1 MTTDHSNS
9 QDEAQDD
16 AQDDTVGVNAL
27 AETPVA
33 THKAGT
39 LYIVPTPIGN
49 LQDITER
56 ARNVL
61 AQATTIAAEDTR
73 RCRKLLELL
82 DITPVRIVP
91 VHEHNEAAAAA
102 GIVGLLKKGEIV
114 ALVSDAGTPL
124 VSDPGHLLLREVW
137 DAQAAGASVHVV
149 PLPGPS
155 AVITALSA
163 CPLPL
168 HLFSFAG
175 FLPAKTETA
184 ARRNRLQELLG
195 LPGAFVLFEAPHR
208 IAAALDDLAQLATD
222 RRVFV
227 ARELTKLHESL
238 LLGAPADILQQLVA
252 ADALRGEF
260 VVVVEGPAARNA
272 GLDVDAQALLFA
284 LAEELAPAQA
294 AKVAARLTGGKR
306 ADYYA
311 LLQASREELQNE

>member
-1 MTTDHSNS
+1 MTTEH
-9 QDEAQDD
+9 Q
-16 AQDDTVGVNAL
+16 
-27 AETPVA
+27 P
-33 THKAGT
+33 GT
-39 LYIVPTPIGN
+39 LYVVPTPIGN

-56 ARNVL
+56 ARDVL
-61 AQATTIAAEDTR
+61 ATATIIAAEDTR
-73 RCRKLLELL
+73 RCRKLMQLL

-91 VHEHNEAAAAA
+91 VHEHNETAAAA
-102 GIVGLLKKGEIV
+102 GILGLLKQGETV

-124 VSDPGHLLLREVW
+124 ISDPGHLVLRDVW
-137 DAQAAGASVHVV
+137 DAQVAGANVRIV

-155 AVITALSA
+155 ALLTALSA

-175 FLPAKTETA
+175 FLPAKA
-184 ARRNRLQELLG
+184 AGRQARMQELLG
-195 LPGAFVLFEAPHR
+195 LPGAFAFFEAPHR
-208 IAAALDDLAQLATD
+208 IAAALADLAQLAVE

-238 LLGAPADILQQLVA
+238 LLGSAAQVAQELTA

-260 VVVVEGPAARNA
+260 VVVVEGPVEKGP

-294 AKVAARLTGGKR
+294 AKVTARLTGGKR

-311 LLQASREELQNE
+311 LLQAARDDS